1 MVGVVDKLPDI
12 FMIIISKERH
22 FVIMS
27 VKLTML
33 YFVMRIS
40 MTSKKHVDD
49 SNAGDDYVRFVFTA
63 TSTLNFSYIKMR

>member
-49 SNAGDDYVRFVFTA
+49 SNTGDDCVRLSKLAKIHCCVTF
-63 TSTLNFSYIKMR
+63 